1 MKIAENIKRAVS
13 MAGFKLGIHSPEILV
28 VTGIVGAVAGTVMA
42 CKATLKLDAILSET
56 NTDIERINEAAK
68 DETLTEQYGEED
80 RKKDLFIVYAKTGVK
95 VAKLY
100 APAATVMCISAIAIL
115 TGHNLLRKR
124 HIALAAAYAT
134 VDNSFKAYRKGVVAK
149 LGEASDRE
157 FAHGVKAT
165 EITDTVTDEKTGEPK
180 EVSKTVDAVE
190 PHATASAYA
199 RIFDERNPNWEKN
212 PAYSEQFLRCQ
223 QQYANDLLRSRGYLF
238 LNDVYESLGFERT
251 KAGQI
256 VGWVYNKK
264 NTVGDNFVDFG
275 IHEAHTVDDADDY
288 ENGLVY
294 ILDFNVDGNILDRAT
309 L

>member
-1 MKIAENIKRAVS
+1 MKFAENIKRAVS
-13 MAGFKLGIHSPEILV
+13 MAGFKLRIHSPEILV
-28 VTGIVGAVAGTVMA
+28 VTGVVGAVVGTVMA
-42 CKATLKLDAILSET
+42 CKATLKLDTILDEASGT
-56 NTDIERINEAAK
+56 IEKVNMEAE
-68 DETLTEQYGEED
+68 DETLAEKYTEDD
-80 RKKDLFIVYAKTGVK
+80 RKKDLAIVYVKTSVK

-100 APAATVMCISAIAIL
+100 APAAAVMGVSIIGIL

-134 VDNSFKAYRKGVVAK
+134 VDNGFKAYRKGVVDK
-149 LGEASDRE
+149 LGEAADRE

-165 EITDTVTDEKTGEPK
+165 EIIDTVSDEKTGEPK
-180 EVSKTVDAVE
+180 EVSKTVDAID
-190 PHATASAYA
+190 PLATASAYA

-212 PAYSEQFLRCQ
+212 PSYSEQFLRCQ
-223 QQYANDLLRSRGYLF
+223 QQYANDLLRARGYLF

-256 VGWVYNKK
+256 VGWVYDKK
-264 NTVGDNFVDFG
+264 NSVGDNFVDFG
-275 IHEAHTVDDADDY
+275 IHEAHTVDDTDDC

-294 ILDFNVDGNILDRAT
+294 ILDFNVDGNILDRAA